1 MDLDTLSMVEFGDK
15 ESLDKFLFENYI
27 EHELFRQILGE
38 QGIQIPAYPLADI
51 DVDRFDDWLLMH
63 QSEHQAFA
71 NALGLSNPFNM
82 LDADFRKEDDFYEWL
97 AQHYS
102 AHGQIIQALGL

>member
-1 MDLDTLSMVEFGDK
+1 
-15 ESLDKFLFENYI
+15 
-27 EHELFRQILGE
+27 
-38 QGIQIPAYPLADI
+38 
-51 DVDRFDDWLLMH
+51 
-63 QSEHQAFA
+63 
-71 NALGLSNPFNM
+71 LSNPFNM